1 MIYLIF
7 AFLTAFFQSL
17 KDLFSKM
24 GLGYLNEYLVAWAV
38 MAFAL
43 PFLLPLLFFI
53 EIPELTAVFY
63 IALLTGGVLNSIS
76 IWLYMRAIKVSEL
89 SITIPMLTFTP
100 VFLLATSPIILG
112 EFPTPLG
119 IAGVLLVVTGSYVL
133 NISKLKQGFW
143 EPFKALVGQPGP
155 RLMLLVSFIW
165 SITSAIDKVGV
176 LNSSPVFW
184 SISIVSFI
192 AVALLPFMMW
202 NTGHVFSR
210 IKKQFK
216 PLVLIGLFNALVHIT
231 QMIAISVVLVAYV
244 ISIKRF
250 SAVLSVIWGYLFLG
264 EKGLRERLA
273 GVIIMVAG
281 VIIITLS

>member
-7 AFLTAFFQSL
+7 AFLTAFFQSM
-17 KDLFSKM
+17 KDLFSKL

-53 EIPELTAVFY
+53 EIPELTGMFY

-76 IWLYMRAIKVSEL
+76 IWLYMRAIKLSDL

-119 IAGVLLVVTGSYVL
+119 VAGVLLVVAGSYIL
-133 NISKLKQGFW
+133 NISKLREGFW
-143 EPFKALVGQPGP
+143 APIKALADQPGP
-155 RLMLLVSFIW
+155 RLMFLVSFIW

-176 LNSSPVFW
+176 QNSSPVFW
-184 SISIVSFI
+184 SISIIGFI

-202 NTGHVFSR
+202 KTDQTFSR
-210 IKKQFK
+210 IKTQYK
-216 PLVLIGLFNALVHIT
+216 PLVLIGLFNALVHLT

-264 EKGLRERLA
+264 EKGIRERLA